1 MKYKGCNTW
10 SLIIL
15 LIIHEVYRLLC
26 MKYIIYINYMSYNLI
41 ITHKVPT
48 LYYMKYIGYNT

>member
-1 MKYKGCNTW
+1 MNYKGCNTW

-26 MKYIIYINYMSYNLI
+26 MKYIIYMNYMSYNLI
-41 ITHKVPT
+41 ITHEVPT
-48 LYYMKYIGYNT
+48 LYYMKYIGYST